1 MDTKQR
7 ILDTASRL
15 FYQQGFASTGIN
27 QVIAEAD
34 VAKGSLYNHF
44 ESKSALGQAYV
55 KQVST
60 DWFNRLEAELELH
73 HKTEEKLL
81 AVFSF
86 LEKNVVENRFNGC
99 RLINILTEVAA
110 HDEEIRMLVVDH
122 KQKFRKLL
130 HQLAQR
136 IEPDLEKAQILS
148 DSIYLLYEGATVES
162 KIYLSMW
169 PVELAKSNAQRII
182 NSQSKTKQPCK

>member
-55 KQVST
+55 TQVST
-60 DWFNRLEAELELH
+60 NWFNMLETELELYQ
-73 HKTEEKLL
+73 KTEEKLL

-99 RLINILTEVAA
+99 RLINILTDVAD

-130 HQLAQR
+130 HQLTQR
-136 IEPDLEKAQILS
+136 IETDLEKAQILS

-162 KIYLSMW
+162 KIYRSIW
-169 PVELAKSNAQRII
+169 PVQLAKNNAQRIV
-182 NSQSKTKQPCK
+182 NF